1 MTSTKQKLTTKN
13 VDELKFY
20 DGKPPERVFIWDLD
34 ETIIIF
40 HSLLTNTYAN
50 NFGKDVHAALQL
62 GLRMEEL
69 IFNLS
74 DNHLFFNDLEEC
86 DQVHCDDVA
95 ADDNGQARFTLRDS
109 DWLGT

>member
-1 MTSTKQKLTTKN
+1 M
-13 VDELKFY
+13 
-20 DGKPPERVFIWDLD
+20 FIWDLD

-95 ADDNGQARFTLRDS
+95 ADDNGQVRFSLDSLRLVHTS
-109 DWLGT
+109 SQ